1 MDLQQILTQLNDNGK
16 RTFLERLAKESQSED
31 ALTELVGFYVESAK
45 THYLG
50 EYYMGCICD
59 ALEKLDGIKSAQK
72 PQNVGSGNVGS
83 GEEKPTKK
91 STSRA
96 LYNSAFTRLIENA
109 IVCSSSSENYEKQVE
124 EINLIVLKAES
135 RVSPSVMYD
144 ICQSA
149 LSKFN
154 YDPNDKR
161 TQRNGST
168 FSPRH
173 DLGSILKSAANAA
186 LKLKNT
192 EKVEQVVTQMEQYC
206 SRDKDL
212 SIDSSVE
219 IRSGAYLGAESL
231 KDWGDID
238 GAINSRL
245 RRKALRLIEKYNDRF
260 TTKNNWLDDLWDKE
274 KGINTGETCNIMG
287 KCYEKE
293 GDIKKAEEW
302 YKKGVECHLRQG
314 RINEAFEI
322 AQYMTSEVFIVKKIE
337 KETMSEKE
345 MLARGVE
352 DYNSLVRSGAKFG
365 VDTDCDTDCI
375 SIQKMQEYQRKL
387 ETVVGYVSEKKQSIE
402 NIERRIRDIATS
414 STVTFIELAET
425 SLKMLMNKG
434 NYEKAYDVAQRID
447 SERGQSSDL
456 TNAAITM
463 YNMLNQP
470 NN

>member
-1 MDLQQILTQLNDNGK
+1 MDLQTILTQLDDNGK
-16 RTFLERLAKESQSED
+16 RTFLERLTKESQSED
-31 ALTELVGFYVESAK
+31 ALTELVGFYVERTK
-45 THYLG
+45 TRFLT
-50 EYYMGCICD
+50 ESDIWNICD
-59 ALEKLDGIKSAQK
+59 TLEKLDDIQSAQK

-91 STSRA
+91 STRKSTSRA
-96 LYNSAFTRLIENA
+96 LYNSAFTILMENA
-109 IVCSSSSENYEKQVE
+109 EICSPSSEQYEKQVE

-149 LSKFN
+149 LRKFN

-161 TQRNGST
+161 TFNRDGSV
-168 FSPRH
+168 FFPRH

-192 EKVEQVVTQMEQYC
+192 EKVDVVVTQMEQYC

-212 SIDSSVE
+212 SIHYSVE
-219 IRSGAYLGAESL
+219 IRSGAYLVAESL

-245 RRKALRLIEKYNDRF
+245 RRKALRLIEKYNDHFPSNDRF
-260 TTKNNWLDDLWDKE
+260 INDLMDDKE
-274 KGINTGETCNIMG
+274 KGINTGETCNVMG
-287 KCYEKE
+287 KCYEE
-293 GDIKKAEEW
+293 QGDIKKAEEW
-302 YKKGVECHLRQG
+302 YKKGVECYLRHG
-314 RINEAFEI
+314 RVDEAFEI

-345 MLARGVE
+345 RLARGVK
-352 DYNSLVRSGAKFG
+352 DYNSLVRSGAEFG
-365 VDTDCDTDCI
+365 VDTDCI

-414 STVTFIELAET
+414 STVTFIELAEN

-434 NYEKAYDVAQRID
+434 NYEKAYEVVQRID

-456 TNAAITM
+456 TNSAIAM
-463 YNMLNQP
+463 YNMLH
-470 NN
+470 